1 MKYVLT
7 VEETIIHELE
17 VELDTEITNL
27 TSAQKSDLF
36 DKALE
41 CGDIVY
47 DNCDYNYELIK

>member
-1 MKYVLT
+1 MKYVLI

>member
-27 TSAQKSDLF
+27 TNEERSHLF
-36 DKALE
+36 MITLVEGEVA
-41 CGDIVY
+41 Y
-47 DNCDYNYELIK
+47 DHCDYDYTPVE

>member
-27 TSAQKSDLF
+27 TNEERSSLF
-36 DKALE
+36 TAVMTNGE
-41 CGDIVY
+41 VVY
-47 DNCDYNYELIK
+47 DHCDYDYEVLE